1 MLRIGSLP
9 VDPPLLLAPM
19 AGVTDRDFRRIVRR
33 IGGAGLVAMEFVSSK
48 HLVHGQPSLRRRALE
63 QLRFGAEE
71 RPLAIQIY
79 GSDERTM
86 AEAAREVEERR
97 PDVCDVNM
105 GCPANKVLKGCA
117 GAALMGD
124 LPLAGRIVAA
134 VRRVV
139 SMPLT
144 VKFRLGL
151 GEESHSYLELGRIC
165 QAEGADAV
173 VLHAR
178 SARQGF
184 RGEADWAHI
193 ARLREALDVPVIGNG
208 DVRRSAEAVAMLEA
222 TGCAG
227 VMIGRGATRNPW
239 IFREIAALLPGGA
252 GWRGAAPTLDERR
265 ELVLDHF
272 RTVAERD
279 PEPEALDKLRRF
291 TAWYSHGLPRG
302 QALRRRISE
311 LPDVTT
317 FLAAVEEFF
326 AGVLLEEAA

>member
-1 MLRIGSLP
+1 
-9 VDPPLLLAPM
+9 M

-48 HLVHGQPSLRRRALE
+48 HLVHGQPTQRRRAAE
-63 QLRFGAEE
+63 QLRFGPEE

-86 AEAAREVEERR
+86 AGAAREVEERR

-124 LPLAGRIVAA
+124 LPLAARIVRS

-151 GEESHSYLELGRIC
+151 GEESHRYLELGRIC
-165 QAEGADAV
+165 QEEGADAV

-184 RGEADWAHI
+184 RGEADWSHI
-193 ARLREALDVPVIGNG
+193 ARLREALDIPVIGNG
-208 DVRRSAEAVAMLEA
+208 DVRSAAEALSMLEE
-222 TGCAG
+222 TGCDG

-239 IFREIAALLPGGA
+239 IFREIAARLPGGA
-252 GWRGAAPTLDERR
+252 AWRGAPPTLAERR
-265 ELVLDHF
+265 ALVLDHF
-272 RTVAERD
+272 RTVADRD

-302 QALRRRISE
+302 QALRRQISE
-311 LPDVTT
+311 LPGVAA
-317 FLAAVEEFF
+317 FLEAVETFF
-326 AGVLLEEAA
+326 DELLLDEAA

>member
-1 MLRIGSLP
+1 
-9 VDPPLLLAPM
+9 M

-33 IGGAGLVAMEFVSSK
+33 IGGAGLVAMEFISSK
-48 HLVHGQPSLRRRALE
+48 HLVRGQPSQRRRAFE
-63 QLRFGAEE
+63 QLRFGTEE
-71 RPLAIQIY
+71 RPLSIQIY
-79 GSDERTM
+79 GSDVRTM

-124 LPLAGRIVAA
+124 LPLAARIVAA

-151 GEESHSYLELGRIC
+151 AEESHSYLELGRIC

-173 VLHAR
+173 VLHPR

-184 RGEADWAHI
+184 RGEADWSHI
-193 ARLREALDVPVIGNG
+193 ARLKEALDIPVIGNG
-208 DVRRSAEAVAMLEA
+208 DVVRSDEAIAMIEA
-222 TGCAG
+222 TGCDG

-239 IFREIAALLPGGA
+239 IFREIAARLPE
-252 GWRGAAPTLDERR
+252 GAAWRSAPPGLRERR
-265 ELVLDHF
+265 DLVLGHF
-272 RTVAERD
+272 RTVAGRD
-279 PEPEALDKLRRF
+279 PEPAALDRLRRF

-302 QALRRRISE
+302 QALRRRINE
-311 LPDVTT
+311 LPDVAT
-317 FLAAVEEFF
+317 FLEAVEEFF
-326 AGVLLEEAA
+326 EGLLRDEPPGRAVEAA

>member
-48 HLVHGQPSLRRRALE
+48 HLVHGQPSQRRRAVE
-63 QLRFGAEE
+63 QLRFGPEE

-97 PDVCDVNM
+97 PEVCDVNM

-124 LPLAGRIVAA
+124 LPLAARIVAA
-134 VRRVV
+134 VRRTV

-165 QAEGADAV
+165 QEEGADAV

-184 RGEADWAHI
+184 RGEADWSHI
-193 ARLREALDVPVIGNG
+193 ARLKAALSIPVIGNG
-208 DVRRSAEAVAMLEA
+208 DVRRASEAAAMLAA
-222 TGCAG
+222 TGCDG

-239 IFREIAALLPGGA
+239 IFREIATLLSGGA
-252 GWRGAAPTLDERR
+252 AWRRSPPGLDERR
-265 ELVLDHF
+265 ELVLGHF
-272 RTVAERD
+272 RTVAGRD

-291 TAWYSHGLPRG
+291 TAWYSHGLPQG

-311 LPDVTT
+311 LPDVAA
-317 FLAAVEEFF
+317 FLAAVEGFF
-326 AGVLLEEAA
+326 EREAAGSAI